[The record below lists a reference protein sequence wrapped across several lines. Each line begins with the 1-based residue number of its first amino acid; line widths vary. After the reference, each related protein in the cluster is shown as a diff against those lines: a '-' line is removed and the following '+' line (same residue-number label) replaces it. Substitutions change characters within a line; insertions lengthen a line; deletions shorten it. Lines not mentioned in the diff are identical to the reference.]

1 MFHSIDDTSCLFEDY
16 KLSPEELNSCRKRLL
31 AIDPY
36 LCIAEEEQSENEDW
50 ADVFYFVGDE
60 KRIICIVPN
69 WYEVNV
75 PQVFVLSDE
84 HDYEMDDK
92 SLFDFLT
99 YIYEKKPGLKL
110 SNKQF
115 TLDDE
120 THSHTGLIYY
130 VACYLT
136 AVPKESEIYNSYDN
150 YHSGVSVMP
159 EPPQIDVDEAIR
171 LIQVVLTTVYNYPK
185 PYKLNSS
192 DMKDLA
198 LFMDI

>member
-36 LCIAEEEQSENEDW
+36 LCIAKEEGQSENEDW

-115 TLDDE
+115 MLDDE

-136 AVPKESEIYNSYDN
+136 AVPKESEIYNSYDKFCN
-150 YHSGVSVMP
+150 RGQW
-159 EPPQIDVDEAIR
+159 PPVLYLVFFDEI
-171 LIQVVLTTVYNYPK
+171 VVFFTSRSPRCYSAPSKWVYRY
-185 PYKLNSS
+185 
-192 DMKDLA
+192 
-198 LFMDI
+198 